1 MLRPTIRRVADRQR
15 RAIDVHL
22 ADERRA
28 ANLLNAR
35 VYILERQRQA
45 RIPGELPLR
54 TVRIQ
59 VEDV

>member
-1 MLRPTIRRVADRQR
+1 MLHSPVPRVADRQR
-15 RAIDVHL
+15 RTIDVHL

-59 VEDV
+59 VEGV